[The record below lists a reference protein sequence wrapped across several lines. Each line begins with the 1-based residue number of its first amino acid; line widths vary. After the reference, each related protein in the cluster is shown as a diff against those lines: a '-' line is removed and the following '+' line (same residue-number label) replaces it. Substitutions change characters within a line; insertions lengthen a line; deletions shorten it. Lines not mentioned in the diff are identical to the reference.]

1 MLPRGF
7 RFRIFVMGSLRKV
20 AALALAGITLVSFSR
35 AQMLVSWSAFGSGA
49 YNQGSNWQSGLIP
62 GATEVAYFGSTGG
75 TVSLNASASVGGVQ
89 FAAFAVPYTIS
100 TSSGSTLTIGQFGVA
115 SYASVNQQIATPIT
129 FLAATTPVVSSGTG
143 TLTLG
148 SAGTNPTSITLS
160 QGASLLF
167 SGSGQGVVQGK
178 LTGAGGTSF
187 NGGVWTLW
195 QKNDYTGGT
204 TITQGRVT
212 LNTGASLAPGA
223 PLSVIAAP
231 GQTATLDVAVGFT
244 NSVPNVVS
252 VGAVRMGGGDSL
264 AQPIISIASGQ
275 LMLSGNLTSEAF
287 NSPAAGRISSP
298 GNVGS
303 LVLSGAQS
311 FFVQD
316 SPFLSPDLVID
327 ARITGGSL
335 VKRGTG
341 TLELS
346 NSSNG
351 YTGGTVI
358 NQGEL
363 SLTAYGALPTALPV
377 VVESIGGQATLR
389 LNGTSQTVSSLVL
402 GGPTRGPGT
411 SNVVELGAGGMLM
424 LSSAGAITVY
434 GSGEKFASRIGAGN
448 GATPGTLSFSAGGSI
463 DIQRNSPAATGVID
477 LVVNAEITGGAAV
490 QKNGPGAML
499 LMGSGSLFAG
509 TLNVNQGT
517 VLFGPSFAP
526 YPAAGGGIYVGSG
539 AVIAAGDSQFGGLS
553 FGETVVQKA
562 ATLGSGAQL
571 GSWDLDQGV
580 RLNLA
585 GQVTLQPASTA
596 FPAVTIALGGYEG
609 TVVSGGLGSSVSGTA
624 VTLTNARPGDRG
636 LLAVTGA
643 VDASIGS
650 LAVNGSG
657 LILSTVP
664 TASTLSA
671 SNGGYI
677 GVASAGSGG
686 AVPAV
691 QSVVDRVGANKSTFA
706 GTFGFDTSRGSS
718 TPQTFADAVNFA
730 GFGSGLTIGSLTG
743 AIITGAIT
751 PPGSTYAFGNGGG
764 VLVLRN
770 GGLGN
775 APGGA
780 ARALSVVSSTAFTD
794 NSLKLV
800 LQSANSFTG
809 GITVNNSAVLL
820 DAAGAFP
827 ASTSSLRLEA
837 GSYLGFTENAG
848 VNGPGG
854 FRSIL
859 NPANFPTAPV
869 IDSSAVVGLDSAQY
883 IADSI
888 ANTNVDSQAVRY
900 VADRVDLSLL
910 GSVGLGSAT
919 RVTLLGSVVGS
930 GGAASRSLRLSGVEQ
945 GTLEVRSRL
954 TAVNTGS
961 LTIGGLAALTADG
974 TVILSGQNT
983 YSGGTTLLSGTLLAA
998 SSQRMSGGAA
1008 ISGPLGLGAI
1018 SVPAGA
1024 NFPALAGSSAM
1035 GSTVLGNDFLLG
1047 SRLAL
1052 GAHTFSSVP
1061 YPSQLVLT
1069 GTIGDSGG
1077 SGGLDIYSD
1086 VTLKGNNTFSGGVN
1100 LFSGVLHVG
1109 GSSVASGNGF
1119 SGPLGSGPLTISSA
1133 QGGSF
1138 RGISTLGT
1146 QTLSNPVTFSV
1157 AEQPQVYRFG
1167 TGSLL
1172 LTGAMTLN
1180 SSVDWQ
1186 MNAEP
1191 LYLTGNVSGAGSL
1204 SASFGIGAV
1213 VLNPASGVNSFTGR
1227 VTTDS
1232 GRIVFGSSSALPAG
1246 SAGTPSLSA
1255 NYAGYIGYA
1264 SAAGAIQSDFLS
1276 RFDKGT
1282 TSGTIGLDSLVAGRL
1297 NVDPASGVTLFTQ
1310 QLSLAG
1316 FEPTVRIGSASTA
1329 ALSGSIIPAGNS
1341 YNFGGGGGWL
1351 EVSSALVERSAG
1363 ATVLSVASSPL
1374 APLTLRLSSGASTL
1388 TGGGVVESSALI
1400 FGNGAMPAVG
1410 SYTVKSGGYVGS
1422 EGVPFGAAGAMNSF
1436 LGRIAIGTS
1445 GVMVGVD
1452 AAPGGSALA
1461 VSDSVD
1467 LARMANL
1474 SGSQAPVVFLGTATQ
1489 ATFNG
1494 TIILPAGQSVYRFG
1508 AYKGGQL
1515 TIGTPLNSG
1524 SVQIGDAAT
1533 LAFHGNPANP
1543 SAISTVTL
1551 TGNNSYSG
1559 GTTLG
1564 SGRLLLGNSSALGT
1578 GPLTVGYVSAGYASG
1593 LPYSPQLGASVG
1605 GVVVPNAMILSS
1617 SGLGLTGPNSFTLA
1631 GAISGAGGLDK
1642 AGTGTVTLSGANTF
1656 EGGLSVDQG
1665 TLIIA
1670 SATGAGSGSIF
1681 LGSSAGTVRFLES
1694 STIRGVVGDYSGARV
1709 EVAAGKTLTVNPIAS
1724 SISSPYPAYDA
1735 VFGGSFA
1742 PAVSGNPI
1750 NLVFSATVA
1759 SGAESPQIR
1768 LSGQSAYA
1776 GTTTIGAGISVLA
1789 MESAAFG
1796 QSSVS
1801 VSGGRLAL
1809 ASGVT
1814 LANPFTLTHGSLA
1827 GEGGVSTSAAINV
1840 GSGAKL
1846 APGFELPGVLTFSA
1860 ASGFSGTVLS
1870 LLSGGAYRWKIGDA
1884 TDTAG
1889 GWDFINVAGAVS
1901 VSATVAAPFTLQM
1914 APTGP
1919 SGLLSGAIAG
1929 FDPALAYAWPILSG
1943 ASISGFSPGS
1953 FVVDASAFANLAPD
1967 YKFSVGLDATANALV
1982 LNYNPAAVPE
1992 PSTWVMLLS
2001 GAAAGAVWLRRR
2013 RRI

>member
-1 MLPRGF
+1 
-7 RFRIFVMGSLRKV
+7 MGLLRKA
-20 AALALAGITLVSFSR
+20 AALALGGIALAVVCR
-35 AQMLVSWSAFGSGA
+35 GQMLVSWGAFGSGS
-49 YNQGSNWQSGLIP
+49 YNLGSNWQSGLVP

-75 TVSLNASASVGGVQ
+75 AVSVNASASVGGVQ
-89 FAAFAVPYTIS
+89 FAAFAGPYTIS
-100 TSSGSTLTIGQFGVA
+100 TASGSLLTIGQYGVV
-115 SYASVNQQIATPIT
+115 SYAPGNQQIATPIS
-129 FLAATTPVVSSGTG
+129 FFAANTPVISDGTG

-148 SAGTNPTSITLS
+148 NSGTNPTAITLG

-167 SGSGQGVVQGK
+167 SGAGQGVVLGK
-178 LTGAGGTSF
+178 LTGAGGVTF
-187 NGGVWTLW
+187 NGGTWTLW
-195 QKNDYTGGT
+195 QRNDYSGAT
-204 TITQGRVT
+204 TITKGTVT
-212 LNTGASLAPGA
+212 LNTGASLPANGTLA
-223 PLSVIAAP
+223 ILAAA
-231 GQTATLDVAVGFT
+231 GQSATLEVNVGV
-244 NSVPNVVS
+244 NGSIPNVAS
-252 VGAVRMGGGDSL
+252 VGAVRMGGGDTLS
-264 AQPIISIASGQ
+264 QPVISISSGQ
-275 LMLSGNLTSEAF
+275 LMLSGNLTYESA
-287 NSPAAGRISSP
+287 NSPGSGLITSTSGA
-298 GNVGS
+298 GS
-303 LVLSGAQS
+303 LVLSGAQT

-316 SPFLSPDLVID
+316 SPFQSPDLSIS
-327 ARITGGSL
+327 ARIYGGSL
-335 VKRGTG
+335 IKRGVG

-346 NSSNG
+346 NAFNN
-351 YTGGTVI
+351 YTGGTVV
-358 NQGEL
+358 NQGVL
-363 SLTAYGALPTALPV
+363 SVTLAAALPTATPV
-377 VVESIGGQATLR
+377 AVESIGGVATLR
-389 LNGTSQTVSSLVL
+389 LNGTSQTVSSLTL
-402 GGPTRGPGT
+402 GGSTRGTGT
-411 SNVVELGAGGMLM
+411 FNTVDLGSIGMLM
-424 LSSAGAITVY
+424 LSGSGNVTVY
-434 GSGEKFASRIGAGN
+434 GSGDTLASRIGDGN
-448 GATPGTLSFSAGGSI
+448 GTSSGTLSFSSGGNI
-463 DIQRNSPAATGVID
+463 DVQRNNSLATGAID
-477 LVVNAEITGGAAV
+477 LVVNAAVTGGAAV

-499 LMGSGSLFAG
+499 LQGSGSLLTGA
-509 TLNVNQGT
+509 LNINQGT
-517 VLFGPSFAP
+517 VLFGSSFAP
-526 YPAAGGGIYVGSG
+526 YPAAGGDVVVGSG
-539 AVIAAGDSQFGGLS
+539 AVIGAGTSVLGGS
-553 FGETVVQKA
+553 SSGESVLYKA
-562 ATLGSGAQL
+562 VTLGSGAQL
-571 GSWDLDQGV
+571 GSWDLDQGW

-585 GQVTLQPASTA
+585 GQVTLQPTSTA
-596 FPAVTIALGGYEG
+596 LP
-609 TVVSGGLGSSVSGTA
+609 A
-624 VTLTNARPGDRG
+624 VTLTLGGDEGTMVSGELRSLVAGTALTLSNARPLDRG

-643 VDASIGS
+643 VDASVGS
-650 LAVNGSG
+650 LVVNGAG

-664 TASTLSA
+664 TASALSVT
-671 SNGGYI
+671 NGGYI
-677 GVASAGSGG
+677 GVAPAGSGG

-775 APGGA
+775 ASGGA
-780 ARALSVVSSTAFTD
+780 ARALGVVSSTAFTD

-800 LQSANSFTG
+800 LQTANSFTG

-854 FRSIL
+854 FRTIL
-859 NPANFPTAPV
+859 NPANFPTAFVMDPTAV
-869 IDSSAVVGLDSAQY
+869 IGLDSAQY

-1008 ISGPLGLGAI
+1008 VSGPLGLGAI

-1024 NFPALAGSSAM
+1024 KRPSLEGAQPM
-1035 GSTVLGNDFLLG
+1035 GSTVLGNNFLLG

-1052 GAHTFSSVP
+1052 GASTISSVS

-1077 SGGLDIYSD
+1077 TGGLDIYSD
-1086 VTLKGNNTFSGGVN
+1086 VTLKGSNTFSGGIN
-1100 LFSGVLHVG
+1100 LYSGVLHVG

-1138 RGISTLGT
+1138 RGISTLGA
-1146 QTLSNPVTFSV
+1146 QTLFNPVTFSL
-1157 AEQPQVYRFG
+1157 AEQSQVYRFG
-1167 TGSLL
+1167 TGSLI
-1172 LTGAMTLN
+1172 LTGAVTLN
-1180 SSVDWQ
+1180 SSVDLQ

-1670 SATGAGSGSIF
+1670 SATGAGSGSVF
-1681 LGSSAGTVRFLES
+1681 LGSGGGTVRFLES